1 MIRWQLHLEMAES
14 LFGKSNIHPYDKNK
28 TKQRTMCGIREIPQ
42 ADKELLPKIYGQHP
56 EEESKKFQEQAGCSL
71 YTLFLVHCNELQT
84 SKIG

>member
-1 MIRWQLHLEMAES
+1 
-14 LFGKSNIHPYDKNK
+14 
-28 TKQRTMCGIREIPQ
+28 MCGIREIPQ
-42 ADKELLPKIYGQHP
+42 ADKELLPKIYSQHP